1 MPTDFLGLFALLN
14 ATGTRFLLVGEL
26 ATVMHGV
33 DRTTA
38 GVDLVID
45 LAPESARAVVMA
57 LTRSG
62 YRPMAPVDP
71 ALFSD
76 ETIRGQWQQL
86 HGMQV
91 FSLWDTENRR
101 PTVDILLAPPV
112 SFTELWRDAV
122 DMTFRGVTVRVA
134 SIPHLVRMK
143 EAASRPQDRADVE
156 RLLAVLRTRTRPS

>member
-38 GVDLVID
+38 DVDLVID

-57 LTRSG
+57 LF
-62 YRPMAPVDP
+62 A
-71 ALFSD
+71 D

-112 SFTELWRDAV
+112 SFT
-122 DMTFRGVTVRVA
+122 
-134 SIPHLVRMK
+134 
-143 EAASRPQDRADVE
+143 
-156 RLLAVLRTRTRPS
+156 